1 MVETARRVNDMHS
14 KFGYFYL
21 LANKPG
27 VINLGVGEPGFDTP
41 PHIIEA
47 AYEAMKKG
55 YTHYA
60 PSQGIPQLRK
70 AVADKENRMYGATLT
85 EKDILIT
92 IGAKEGIY
100 LAMQTYLNPGE
111 EVLVPDPGWVSYI
124 QIAKSAEGRAVAY
137 NAEGVP
143 DIAEIENKITPKTKM
158 IIINTP
164 HNPAG
169 VVYPKKFLEELGG
182 LAQKKGIIV
191 VSDEPYDEMIYEGAH
206 YSIGAMFPENV
217 ITMNSTSKTYA
228 MTGWRVG
235 YAATKAPSSIEKM
248 LNLQTHIISGVTT
261 FAQHGA
267 VTAYNGPQDCV
278 REMTAAYKNRRDI
291 LAAGLDKK
299 YFRFNIPQGT
309 YYMFVDV
316 SATGAKDGMEF
327 ATKLVE
333 KNVAAV
339 PGEFFG
345 ENCRQFV
352 RFTFSQKEDDL
363 KTAIERI
370 NEQAKEMAL
379 GH

>member
-1 MVETARRVNDMHS
+1 
-14 KFGYFYL
+14 
-21 LANKPG
+21 
-27 VINLGVGEPGFDTP
+27 
-41 PHIIEA
+41 
-47 AYEAMKKG
+47 
-55 YTHYA
+55 
-60 PSQGIPQLRK
+60 LRE
-70 AVADKENRMYGATLT
+70 AVAARENRLYGAKLT

-100 LAMQTYLNPGE
+100 LAIQSYLNPGE
-111 EVLVPDPGWVSYI
+111 EVLVPDPGWVSYT
-124 QIAKSAEGRAVAY
+124 QIAKSAEGKAIPY
-137 NAEGVP
+137 NAGMVP
-143 DIAEIENKITPKTKM
+143 DLAEIENKLTSRTKL

-191 VSDEPYDEMIYEGAH
+191 MSDEPYDKMIYEGTH
-206 YSIGAMFPENV
+206 YSIGAMFPENT
-217 ITMNSTSKTYA
+217 ITLNSTSKTYA

-235 YAATKAPSSIEKM
+235 YAATKVPFSIEKM

-267 VTAYNGPQDCV
+267 VTAYTGPQDCV
-278 REMTAAYKNRRDI
+278 REMVAAYKKRRDL

-299 YFRFNIPQGT
+299 YFKFNIPQGT

-316 SATGAKDGMEF
+316 SATGAKDGTEF

-352 RFTFSQKEDDL
+352 RFTFSQKEEDI
-363 KTAIERI
+363 KTAIGRI
-370 NEQAKEMAL
+370 NDLANEMAS
-379 GH
+379 GK